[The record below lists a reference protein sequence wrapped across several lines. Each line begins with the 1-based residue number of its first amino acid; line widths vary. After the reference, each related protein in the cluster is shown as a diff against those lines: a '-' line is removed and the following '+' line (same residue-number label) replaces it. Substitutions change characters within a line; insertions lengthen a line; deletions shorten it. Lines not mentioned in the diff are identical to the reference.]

1 MKAGARASPV
11 AAWVPAD
18 LPAAPGV
25 YQFEA
30 EGGTAL
36 YVGKSVNLRRRVRG
50 WFYSGGPADPR
61 LAEMLALARRV
72 AVEPTGSDVEARLVE
87 AERIVAGRPRYNRAL
102 KNRARGWYLELDL
115 GEPFP
120 RPRVVRAPRRARARY
135 WGPYAGRAPAARLA
149 GLVERAFRLRSCAG
163 RIRPDREG
171 SPCLAHG
178 LDLCTAPCVAAVGL
192 DDYRAQ
198 ADRAA
203 DALADPARARRSAR
217 ALESER
223 DRASGALEFERAAR
237 WQRRIEWLNEI
248 ESLRPALDARWLER
262 AWLVVLPH
270 GREGWGTLLGVARGR
285 VLARRAVD
293 WQDAA
298 WRGVVDDA
306 CYAVRVAA
314 LAAGPVLEPGELVAS
329 RIVTGWMLDG
339 SPEGLPVDLDAHADG
354 ETAALIGAWRSAVL
368 G

>member
-1 MKAGARASPV
+1 
-11 AAWVPAD
+11 VPAD
-18 LPAAPGV
+18 LPAVPGV

-30 EGGTAL
+30 DGGTAL

-50 WFYSGGPADPR
+50 WFYAGGPADPR
-61 LAEMLALARRV
+61 LAEMLALARAV
-72 AVEPTGSDVEARLVE
+72 TVEPAGSDLEARLVE
-87 AERIVAGRPRYNRAL
+87 AGRIVAGRPRYNRAL

-163 RIRPDREG
+163 AVRPDREG
-171 SPCLAHG
+171 SACLAHG

-192 DDYRAQ
+192 DAYRAQ
-198 ADRAA
+198 ADSAA
-203 DALADPARARRSAR
+203 DALAHPAR
-217 ALESER
+217 ALEAARTLEAER

-237 WQRRIEWLNEI
+237 CQRRIEWLDEI

-270 GREGWGTLLGVARGR
+270 AREGWGTLLGVARGR
-285 VLARRAVD
+285 VLPRRAVEWD
-293 WQDAA
+293 DPA
-298 WRGVVDDA
+298 WEGAVEDA

-314 LAAGPVLEPGELVAS
+314 LAAGPVLEPDELVAS

-339 SPEGLPVDLDAHADG
+339 APDGLPVDLDAHTDG
-354 ETAALIGAWRSAVL
+354 DAAAVIGAWRDAVRS
-368 G
+368 